1 MNVSQ
6 ETIRTVIGVATLVCA
21 GVGVYAGIRAELS
34 TQTISVKALATRTI
48 ELDKY
53 DILLQKNMGDNKARI
68 IRLEAQMEGQSKNY
82 DRLIDTMDNLGDKLE
97 LLGNKITE
105 IKVKK

>member
-1 MNVSQ
+1 MSLSQ

-21 GVGVYAGIRAELS
+21 GVGVYAGIKTELASQTTAVKVLAEK
-34 TQTISVKALATRTI
+34 IVD
-48 ELDKY
+48 LDKY
-53 DILLQKNMGDNKARI
+53 DILLQQNMGENKARI